1 MSKYIF
7 YTDEGYTISPN
18 DDILESLQIL
28 GFENG
33 KTLQD
38 GISNLLENNHWI
50 EESKFDV
57 EKIKHKTILNPKDIE
72 NLRTLIKYLWDN
84 EKKHFEES
92 EKPNNHIFHI
102 LKQLKLIIN

>member
-1 MSKYIF
+1 MFKYIF

-18 DDILESLQIL
+18 DDILESFQIL

-33 KTLQD
+33 KTLQG

-50 EESKFDV
+50 EKSKFDI
-57 EKIKHKTILNPKDIE
+57 EKIKYKTILSSKDIE
-72 NLRTLIKYLWDN
+72 NLRTLINYLWDD

-92 EKPNNHIFHI
+92 EKPKDHIFHI
-102 LKQLKLIIN
+102 LKQLKLITN